1 MKKKVRRKWAVW
13 PAFLMMLAMVLSLT
27 FSGSARAT
35 SMNDVVALV
44 GAVNSSGELT
54 AIHSGFLMEA
64 DSGLVLVTASNDEW
78 ALAEAIAVMSPTG
91 EGVAAPA
98 ISDSLAGVALLS
110 VSGDMAGVPGT
121 AVSSVLSMS
130 EGDALIYG
138 GIDMTKNSSTVDELV
153 TFYQTSLTGFTE
165 ADGYTFALMA
175 DEFEA
180 MYAGG
185 PVFNSDGYL
194 VGVLSA
200 RGAVLPIDYIVNSIS
215 PSGGGNSGDDGD
227 GGSGGGSYGDGDDG
241 SGGGSYGDSDGGSDG
256 GSYGDSGDG
265 GSGGG
270 SYGDGG
276 DGGTGG
282 GSGSDGGSSGSSGT
296 TSLSS
301 VVPIFSGYFL
311 VVFLGGAAAFVASL
325 FIYQNK
331 EMKKRTAGKEEFAEM
346 LQYMGGSEGSGSDG
360 EPAGR
365 QRALEG
371 VGGHFNG
378 RRLALSPGSPVVLGR
393 DPARCTAVYP
403 SNTKGV
409 SGLHCRITV
418 SGNEILLTDCGSTYG
433 TFLAGGQRLAPDVP
447 CRLKSGDTFYLA
459 EPQNTFRV
467 I

>member
-13 PAFLMMLAMVLSLT
+13 PAFLMMLAMVLSMT

-64 DSGLVLVTASNDEW
+64 DSGLALVTASNDEW

-91 EGVAAPA
+91 EGAAAPA

-110 VSGDMAGVPGT
+110 VSGDMVGVPGT

-215 PSGGGNSGDDGD
+215 PSGGGSYGDDGD
-227 GGSGGGSYGDGDDG
+227 GGSGGGSYGDSGDSG
-241 SGGGSYGDSDGGSDG
+241 SGG

-282 GSGSDGGSSGSSGT
+282 GSGSDGGSGSSSGT

-325 FIYQNK
+325 FVYQNK

-346 LQYMGGSEGSGSDG
+346 LQYMGGSDG
-360 EPAGR
+360 EPAGS

-378 RRLALSPGSPVVLGR
+378 RRLALSPGSPVVLGC